1 LFTIQLGGV
10 PWEKRKLAAV
20 VVACIGVV
28 AIVYGG
34 VAKTVPDIV
43 ERRSQT
49 ARANQNTLFGNI
61 LAFAASIWYAL
72 FQVVYKIH
80 VALPND
86 PDADG
91 DRMSFSPLSVSSAD
105 EHESDQGVDA
115 PLKSL
120 EYPPFGLHPNFL
132 LSSAG
137 TITMF
142 CFAVPFPILDYY
154 EVEKFRIPDAS
165 TALSIFAIAMT
176 GLIFNSG
183 FMVLLG
189 LWGPVITSVG
199 GLLTIILVLV
209 SDVLFVEGFGI
220 LTLWNSLGSC
230 AIIGGFAILAS
241 EFRRRG

>member
-1 LFTIQLGGV
+1 
-10 PWEKRKLAAV
+10 
-20 VVACIGVV
+20 
-28 AIVYGG
+28 
-34 VAKTVPDIV
+34 
-43 ERRSQT
+43 
-49 ARANQNTLFGNI
+49 
-61 LAFAASIWYAL
+61 
-72 FQVVYKIH
+72 
-80 VALPND
+80 
-86 PDADG
+86 
-91 DRMSFSPLSVSSAD
+91 
-105 EHESDQGVDA
+105 
-115 PLKSL
+115 
-120 EYPPFGLHPNFL
+120 
-132 LSSAG
+132 
-137 TITMF
+137 MF

-176 GLIFNSG
+176 GLVFNSG

-220 LTLWNSLGSC
+220 LTLWNFLGSC